1 MGLLPMYFVWHYGD
15 GMRRAFG
22 LAQNAILL
30 PLHVFSIKELC
41 KTLFSPWKQI
51 VDQHPR
57 EILSAE
63 SLEAY
68 WNNLISR
75 VIGFVMR
82 VILIAIGSLFV
93 AGVVVCAAVLVAGW
107 VIAPFLPPL
116 FFFVGITL
124 L

>member
-1 MGLLPMYFVWHYGD
+1 MGLFPMYFVWHYGD
-15 GMRRAFG
+15 GMRRALG

-30 PLHVFSIKELC
+30 PLHVFSIKELF
-41 KTLFSPWKQI
+41 KTLFSPWKRI
-51 VDQHPR
+51 VDEHPR

-63 SLEAY
+63 SLEVY

-82 VILIAIGSLFV
+82 VILIAVGSFFV
-93 AGVVVCAAVLVAGW
+93 AGTAFAAAVFVVGW
-107 VIAPFLPPL
+107 VVAPLLPPL
-116 FFFVGITL
+116 FFFVGISL

>member
-1 MGLLPMYFVWHYGD
+1 MYFVWHYGD

-30 PLHVFSIKELC
+30 SLHVFSIKELC
-41 KTLFSPWKQI
+41 KPLFSPWKQI

-75 VIGFVMR
+75 VIGLVMR
-82 VILIAIGSLFV
+82 VILIAVGSFFV
-93 AGVVVCAAVLVAGW
+93 AGTALAAAVLVVGW
-107 VIAPFLPPL
+107 VVAPLLPPL
-116 FFFVGITL
+116 FFFVGISL

>member
-1 MGLLPMYFVWHYGD
+1 MYFVWHYGD

-30 PLHVFSIKELC
+30 PLHVFSIKELF
-41 KTLFSPWKQI
+41 KTLFSPWKRI
-51 VDQHPR
+51 VDEHPR

-63 SLEAY
+63 SLEVY

-75 VIGFVMR
+75 IIGFVMR

-93 AGVVVCAAVLVAGW
+93 AGMVLVAAMLVVGW
-107 VIAPFLPPL
+107 VAAPLLPPL
-116 FFFVGITL
+116 FFFIGIAL